1 MYLRRQKGLGRFD
14 QVKALVIRR
23 FSMCS
28 HLSKREAGG
37 SESYSRSGIERKKFE
52 DAPQLAMKM
61 VEGDYEPNNVGGFW
75 KLEKSRKQ
83 MLSWKRPEGMK
94 PCRPI

>member
-1 MYLRRQKGLGRFD
+1 
-14 QVKALVIRR
+14 
-23 FSMCS
+23 MCS

-37 SESYSRSGIERKKFE
+37 SESDSRSGIERKKFE
-52 DAPQLAMKM
+52 DTPLLPMKM
-61 VEGDYEPNNVGGFW
+61 VEGDYEPKNVGGFW
-75 KLEKSRKQ
+75 KPGKSRKQ

>member
-1 MYLRRQKGLGRFD
+1 M
-14 QVKALVIRR
+14 IRR

-37 SESYSRSGIERKKFE
+37 SESYSRSGIARKKFE